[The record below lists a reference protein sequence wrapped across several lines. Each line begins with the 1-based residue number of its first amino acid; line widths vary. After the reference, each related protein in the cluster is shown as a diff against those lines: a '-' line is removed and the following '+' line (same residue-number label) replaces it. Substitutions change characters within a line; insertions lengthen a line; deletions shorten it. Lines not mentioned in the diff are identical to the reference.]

1 MNENT
6 ISGDLIGVALRQLGA
21 DSVREIRSMMHIAN
35 FMLDDGAEV
44 TYVFNITKGDRYFLQ
59 RMRPY
64 AMPWGMFADENQ
76 IIRFIRQ
83 DIEKFRNA
91 HRSRNFQKFIETE
104 GKVSGLVDKLEA
116 LFLSCN
122 VDSAE
127 FDALGRHLDALE
139 AELDALRERSKPV

>member
-35 FMLDDGAEV
+35 FVLDDGVEV
-44 TYVFNITKGDRYFLQ
+44 TYVFNITKGNRYYLQ
-59 RMRPY
+59 RMHPY
-64 AMPWGMFADENQ
+64 AMPWGLFADENQ
-76 IIRFIRQ
+76 IIRFIRE

-91 HRSRNFQKFIETE
+91 HRSRNFQKFVEAE

-122 VDSAE
+122 VDAGAL
-127 FDALGRHLDALE
+127 DALGDKLDALQQ
-139 AELDALRERSKPV
+139 ELDILREHSKPV